1 MNPSRRHLIRSFMM
15 QADSPSA
22 IRNDEKIDIPRLSG
36 YLAEHVPELQGEL
49 QIEQFHG
56 GHANLTYALNVGERE
71 FVLRRPPLGPVAPRS
86 HDMRR
91 EHKGLAALAPHYPY
105 SPRPIHLCEDES
117 VIGAVFFLME
127 RSRGYVIRN
136 AWPESLGEDPAL
148 RRRISESLVDGLADL
163 HRVDAQ
169 RPELA
174 SLGKPEGFVERQVSG
189 WLGRWEKAKTRDIPA
204 MEELAAWLLPRIPE
218 STAVSVLHNDYKLD
232 NAMYAMDDPGRLVA
246 VFDWDMV
253 TVGDPLVDLGTL
265 LGYWPQAGDSTSRGT
280 GQSISQLPGFLS
292 RQELADR
299 YAERTGFDL
308 THIAFYEAF
317 ALFKTAVVIEQIY
330 VRWVRGQTK
339 DDRFEKMGL
348 LVPILAQAA
357 QEVAARA

>member
-1 MNPSRRHLIRSFMM
+1 MM
-15 QADSPSA
+15 QADAPSPT
-22 IRNDEKIDIPRLSG
+22 REDEKLDADRLSA
-36 YLAEHVPELQGEL
+36 YLAEHVPELRGDL
-49 QIEQFHG
+49 AIEQFHG
-56 GHANLTYALNVGERE
+56 GHANLTYALTMGETE

-91 EHKGLAALAPHYPY
+91 EHKGLSALAPHYPH
-105 SPRPIHLCEDES
+105 SPRAIHLCEDES

-127 RSRGYVIRN
+127 RRRGYVIRN
-136 AWPESLGEDPAL
+136 AWPESLGDDPDL
-148 RRRISESLVDGLADL
+148 RRRISESLVDALADL

-174 SLGKPEGFVERQVSG
+174 TLGKPEGFVERQVSG

-204 MEELAAWLLPRIPE
+204 MEELGAWLLARIPE
-218 STAVSVLHNDYKLD
+218 SKAISVLHNDFKLD
-232 NAMYAMDDPGRLVA
+232 NAMYAIDDPGRLVA

-265 LGYWPQAGDSTSRGT
+265 LGYWPEDGDSASRGT
-280 GQSISQLPGFLS
+280 GQSVSQLPGFLT
-292 RQELADR
+292 RQGLADR

-308 THIAFYEAF
+308 ANIAFYEAF

-339 DDRFEKMGL
+339 DDRFEPMGAM
-348 LVPILAQAA
+348 VPVLAQAA
-357 QEVAARA
+357 QQVASRA